1 MKGGLG
7 IDKNEIKRP
16 KTNEGGLAM
25 DDSEIIEQ
33 LWARSES
40 AINAINTK
48 YYKYCRAIA
57 YNILGNAED
66 AEEVINDAYYRIWN
80 AIPPERPNSL
90 RAFIGRI
97 TRNLSF
103 DRLEKAKAEKRGGGQ
118 FDALLSELEECIA
131 DSRNYFDE
139 LIETEAI
146 TVAMNAFLSEQSA
159 DNRRIFVRRYWRAA
173 SIEEIAADFD
183 MSVGKIKTILFRMRK
198 KLRNHLESEGIY
210 L

>member
-1 MKGGLG
+1 M
-7 IDKNEIKRP
+7 DDNEII
-16 KTNEGGLAM
+16 
-25 DDSEIIEQ
+25 DQ

-66 AEEVINDAYYRIWN
+66 ADEVINDTYYRVWN

-131 DSRNYFDE
+131 DSKDSFDAF
-139 LIETEAI
+139 IDTEAI
-146 TVAMNAFLSEQSA
+146 TTALNTFLSEQRTE
-159 DNRRIFVRRYWRAA
+159 NRHIFVQRYWGAA
-173 SIEEIAADFD
+173 NIEEIAADFG
-183 MSVGKIKTILFRMRK
+183 MSVGKVKTILFRMRN
-198 KLRNHLESEGIY
+198 KLREHLESEGIC